1 MTIRSFDVSFS
12 DDPQNSDD
20 ALRESHR
27 LPQSTLDALLANIAI
42 LDEHAT
48 IIAVN
53 AAWRFAEANCYI
65 GAAYG
70 TNYLEV
76 CDSRS
81 RGGCWESCGCGTA
94 PCKRMT
100 SRLYPC
106 SRARPPM
113 RSRTRGLFE
122 QADRTQH
129 IAAVG
134 RRHSF
139 LF

>member
-94 PCKRMT
+94 PCKRMDIPVI
-100 SRLYPC
+100 SVFAGQAANALENA
-106 SRARPPM
+106 RAVRA
-113 RSRTRGLFE
+113 G
-122 QADRTQH
+122 
-129 IAAVG
+129 
-134 RRHSF
+134 
-139 LF
+139 